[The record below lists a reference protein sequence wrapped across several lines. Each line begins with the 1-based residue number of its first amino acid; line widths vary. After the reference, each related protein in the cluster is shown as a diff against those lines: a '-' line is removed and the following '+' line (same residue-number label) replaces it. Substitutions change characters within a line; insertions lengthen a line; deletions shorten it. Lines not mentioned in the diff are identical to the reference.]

1 VIKIIHRV
9 NTIDELKKIDKSYGV
24 EVDIRAYGE
33 KLIVNHSSFENGPEL
48 SEWLSICGDRLVILN
63 IKEEGIES
71 RVRDMA
77 FQFGIKNFML
87 LDLSFPALVKMSN
100 KGESQIAIRVS
111 EYESV
116 DNALLFESKIDWIWL
131 DCFNGFPLTGE
142 EFQRLKKS
150 AFKICLV
157 SPELHGP
164 PRDEDDIQ
172 NFQNFMHSIGA
183 EVDAVCTKNPE
194 LW

>member
-183 EVDAVCTKNPE
+183 EVDAVCTKNPK

>member
-1 VIKIIHRV
+1 MIKIIHRV
-9 NTIDELKKIDKSYGV
+9 NNLNELKKIDKSYGV
-24 EVDIRAYGE
+24 EVDIHAYGE
-33 KLIVNHSSFENGPEL
+33 KLIVNHSAFENGSEL

-77 FQFGIKNFML
+77 VKFGIKNFML

-100 KGESQIAIRVS
+100 KGESRIAIRVS

-116 DNALLFESKIDWIWL
+116 ENALLFESKIDWVWL
-131 DCFNGFPLTGE
+131 DCFQGFPLTDE
-142 EFQRLKKS
+142 EFQKLKKS
-150 AFKICLV
+150 EFKICLV

-164 PRDEDDIQ
+164 PRNKEDIQ
-172 NFQNFMHSIGA
+172 YFQNCMHSIGA

>member
-1 VIKIIHRV
+1 MIKIIHRV

-111 EYESV
+111 EYESL

-183 EVDAVCTKNPE
+183 EVDAVCTKNPK

>member
-1 VIKIIHRV
+1 MIKIIHRV

-63 IKEEGIES
+63 IKEEGIEG

-87 LDLSFPALVKMSN
+87 LYLMQKVVGLNIPN
-100 KGESQIAIRVS
+100 
-111 EYESV
+111 
-116 DNALLFESKIDWIWL
+116 
-131 DCFNGFPLTGE
+131 
-142 EFQRLKKS
+142 
-150 AFKICLV
+150 
-157 SPELHGP
+157 
-164 PRDEDDIQ
+164 
-172 NFQNFMHSIGA
+172 
-183 EVDAVCTKNPE
+183 
-194 LW
+194 

>member
-111 EYESV
+111 EYESL